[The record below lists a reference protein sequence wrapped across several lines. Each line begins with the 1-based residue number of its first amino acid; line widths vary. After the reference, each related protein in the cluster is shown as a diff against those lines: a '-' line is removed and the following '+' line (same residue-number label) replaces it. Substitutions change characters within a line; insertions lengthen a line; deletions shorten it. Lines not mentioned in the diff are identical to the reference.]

1 MPDPRFLSASPTL
14 LFRSMHSPTAELLA
28 PDVQQLV
35 QAQQWRDVRETL
47 TRLEAADVADVI
59 DTIDPHEDAALAF
72 RMLPRELASDVFSH
86 FEADKQERLL
96 DLLGGDRA
104 TRLVESMDADDRVA
118 LLDEMPDLV
127 AAALMDKL
135 SPENQRITR
144 AILGYPEDS
153 VGRLMTPDYVRVRPD
168 WTAAKA
174 IEHIRKYGRDAET
187 IHWVYVTDQRRKLI
201 DDIQLRKILL
211 ADPDT
216 TIADIM
222 DHEFVAL
229 SAHDD
234 REEAVRMMGKYDRT
248 ALPVLDTQGN
258 LLGIVTVDDVHDVAE
273 EEFTEDIHK
282 LGGLEALDTPYLSTA
297 FMQMVKK
304 RGGWL
309 AGLFM
314 MQLATIFVMSSF
326 DEQLNKALIL
336 SVFIPLI
343 ISSGGNTG
351 TQAASLLVRAIA
363 LGEVS
368 FNNWAK
374 VASKE
379 LLSGLVLGSVLG
391 ALGVGVVLG
400 LDATGLLATDHA
412 GRVAFTVG
420 TAVVGI
426 VIWGTLIG
434 SLLPLLLHRLGLD
447 PATSS
452 SPLVATLMDVS
463 GLTIYFVVAVVLL
476 RGTLL

>member
-1 MPDPRFLSASPTL
+1 
-14 LFRSMHSPTAELLA
+14 MHSPTAELLA
-28 PDVQQLV
+28 PDVQIMVQSQL
-35 QAQQWRDVRETL
+35 WREIREIL
-47 TRLEAADVADVI
+47 TRLEAADVAEVI
-59 DTIDPHEDAALAF
+59 DTIEPHEDAALAF
-72 RMLPRELASDVFSH
+72 RMLPRELAADVFSH
-86 FEADKQERLL
+86 LESDKQERLL

-104 TRLVESMDADDRVA
+104 IRLIESMDADDRVA
-118 LLDEMPDLV
+118 LLDEMPDRV
-127 AAALMDKL
+127 AAGMVSRMSA
-135 SPENQRITR
+135 ENQRITR

-153 VGRLMTPDYVRVRPD
+153 VGRLMTPDYVRVRPA

-174 IEHIRKYGRDAET
+174 IEHIRQFGRDAET
-187 IHWVYVTDQRRKLI
+187 VHWVYVTDEQRKLI
-201 DDIQLRKILL
+201 DDIHIRTILL
-211 ADPDT
+211 ADPET
-216 TIADIM
+216 TIAQLM

-229 SAHDD
+229 SSLDD
-234 REEAVRMMGKYDRT
+234 REEAVRMFGKYDRT
-248 ALPVLDTQGN
+248 ALPVLDTRGH
-258 LLGIVTVDDVHDVAE
+258 LLGIVTVDDAHDVAE

-282 LGGLEALDTPYLSTA
+282 LGGLEALDNPYLTA
-297 FMQMVKK
+297 GFAEMVKK

-309 AGLFM
+309 AGLFV
-314 MQLATIFVMSSF
+314 MQLATIFVMSFFEEELS
-326 DEQLNKALIL
+326 KAMIL

-363 LGEVS
+363 LGEVT
-368 FNNWAK
+368 FANWMK

-391 ALGVGVVLG
+391 LLGVGVVLG
-400 LDATGLLATDHA
+400 LDATGLLVTEHA
-412 GRVAFTVG
+412 PLVAITVG

-463 GLTIYFVVAVVLL
+463 GLTIYFIVAVVLL

>member
-1 MPDPRFLSASPTL
+1 
-14 LFRSMHSPTAELLA
+14 MHSPTAELLA
-28 PDVQQLV
+28 PDIQQLV
-35 QAQQWRDVRETL
+35 QAQNWREIRETL
-47 TRLEAADVADVI
+47 TRLEAADVAEVI
-59 DTIDPHEDAALAF
+59 DTIEPPEDAALAF
-72 RMLPRELASDVFSH
+72 RMLPRELAADVFAH
-86 FEADKQERLL
+86 FEPDKQERLL

-104 TRLVESMDADDRVA
+104 IRLVESMDADDRVA
-118 LLDEMPDLV
+118 LLDEMPDQV
-127 AAALMDKL
+127 AAALVGKL

-153 VGRLMTPDYVRVRPD
+153 IGRLMTPDYVRVRPD

-174 IEHIRKYGRDAET
+174 IEHIRKYGHDAET
-187 IHWVYVTDQRRKLI
+187 IHWVYVTDDRRKLV

-211 ADPDT
+211 ADPET

-229 SAHDD
+229 SALDD

-248 ALPVLDTQGN
+248 ALPVLDTQGH

-282 LGGLEALDTPYLSTA
+282 LGGLGALDTPYLNTA
-297 FMQMVKK
+297 FMEMVKK

-314 MQLATIFVMSSF
+314 MQLATIFVMASF
-326 DEQLNKALIL
+326 DEQLDKALIL

-368 FNNWAK
+368 FANWSR
-374 VASKE
+374 VAVKE

-391 ALGVGVVLG
+391 ILGVSVVLG
-400 LDATGLLATDHA
+400 LNATGLLSTDHA
-412 GRVAFTVG
+412 TRVAFTVG

-434 SLLPLLLHRLGLD
+434 SLLPLLLHRVGLD

-463 GLTIYFVVAVVLL
+463 GLTIYFVVALTLL

>member
-1 MPDPRFLSASPTL
+1 
-14 LFRSMHSPTAELLA
+14 MHSPTAELLA
-28 PDVQQLV
+28 PDIQQMVQGQL
-35 QAQQWRDVRETL
+35 WREIREIL
-47 TRLEAADVADVI
+47 TRLEAADVAEVI
-59 DTIDPHEDAALAF
+59 DTIEPHEDAALAF
-72 RMLPRELASDVFSH
+72 RMLPRELAADVFAH
-86 FEADKQERLL
+86 LENDKQEHLL

-104 TRLVESMDADDRVA
+104 IRLIESMDADDRAA
-118 LLDEMPDLV
+118 LLDEMPDQV
-127 AAALMDKL
+127 AAALVEKM

-168 WTAAKA
+168 WTAARA
-174 IEHIRKYGRDAET
+174 IEHIRKYGHDAET
-187 IHWVYVTDQRRKLI
+187 IHWVYVTDDHRRLI
-201 DDIQLRKILL
+201 DDIQLRRVLL
-211 ADPDT
+211 AEPET

-229 SAHDD
+229 SALDD
-234 REEAVRMMGKYDRT
+234 REEAVKMMGKYDRT
-248 ALPVLDTQGN
+248 ALPVLDTQGH

-282 LGGLEALDTPYLSTA
+282 LGGLEALDTPYLTTA
-297 FMQMVKK
+297 FLQMVKK

-314 MQLATIFVMSSF
+314 MQLATIYVMSTF

-363 LGEVS
+363 LGEVT
-368 FNNWAK
+368 FANWTR
-374 VASKE
+374 VAVKE

-391 ALGVGVVLG
+391 LLGVGVVLV
-400 LDATGLLATDHA
+400 LNATGLLATEHA
-412 GRVAFTVG
+412 TRVAFTVG

-434 SLLPLLLHRLGLD
+434 SLLPLLLHRAGLD

-463 GLTIYFVVAVVLL
+463 GLTIYFLVAVTLL